1 MTANQEQ
8 MMMAAMQQGMQ
19 GQMQGPPEQGMMPPQ
34 SGPPPQGG
42 PLESNDIVGDESPE
56 AQEGRGGDTILAHLT
71 PGEVIIPMDMLN
83 SKKDL
88 LMIQKLFDRHEVS
101 MNMYT
106 AGDEENNINPETGYP
121 EFDMWSR
128 AAKPFKKAARQVGGV
143 FKKAG
148 SQVGGAVGKAGEQVG
163 HVVGKAASQTYHS
176 VGKAAE
182 DVGHFVQGAYDSFS
196 GKTLE
201 RAKKAAKEEA
211 DRAIENMRLQIVEYE
226 KNLDAQVKKAR
237 EEGAAVLKTE
247 QAKGNASKN
256 LFQENVKDR
265 MRAEESYQAG
275 SDSGASAGSGKGK
288 SFAQHTAR
296 KRRAK
301 QAIKSTGGR
310 PL

>member
-19 GQMQGPPEQGMMPPQ
+19 GQMQGPPEQGMM
-34 SGPPPQGG
+34 PPQGG

-71 PGEVIIPMDMLN
+71 PGEVLIPMAMLN

-88 LMIQKLFDRHEVS
+88 LMIQKLFDRYEVN

-121 EFDMWSR
+121 EFDFWSS
-128 AAKPFKKAARQVGGV
+128 AKNSITKPFK
-143 FKKAG
+143 
-148 SQVGGAVGKAGEQVG
+148 STGKAI
-163 HVVGKAASQTYHS
+163 GKAASQTYNV

-182 DVGHFVQGAYDSFS
+182 DTGQFFQGAYDAFS

-247 QAKGNASKN
+247 KAKGNASKS
-256 LFQENVKDR
+256 LFQENVKAR
-265 MRAEESYQAG
+265 MKTEESYQAG

-301 QAIKSTGGR
+301 KAIKSTGGR

>member
-71 PGEVIIPMDMLN
+71 PGEVIIPMEMLN

-121 EFDMWSR
+121 EFGWGSFR
-128 AAKPFKKAARQVGGV
+128 NKFTKPFKKAARQVGGV

-247 QAKGNASKN
+247 IGRASCR
-256 LFQENVKDR
+256 ERV
-265 MRAEESYQAG
+265 
-275 SDSGASAGSGKGK
+275 
-288 SFAQHTAR
+288 
-296 KRRAK
+296 
-301 QAIKSTGGR
+301 
-310 PL
+310 